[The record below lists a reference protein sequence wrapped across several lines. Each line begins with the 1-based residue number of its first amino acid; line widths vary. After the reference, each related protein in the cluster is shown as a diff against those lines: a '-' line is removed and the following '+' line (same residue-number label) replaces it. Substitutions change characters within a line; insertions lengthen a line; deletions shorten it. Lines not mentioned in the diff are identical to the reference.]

1 MKINNRV
8 TLVFLLI
15 VISGSSAI
23 AQTNLTTSPENKLT
37 SEQIEEFKKLQR
49 DREIRQQVQKEIDTF
64 NQTLTNTVEIINN
77 YLSIINL
84 LLLVIPTFVTIL
96 FWIFRQ
102 SVIDGVVSQTKK
114 ELEEELKEKLK
125 EKQEQVRSA
134 LENNIDISQQE
145 IQKQIDEKMMK
156 AFKDM
161 DKNFDAI
168 KEELK
173 NKLETTFEEVKQRF
187 QEETDKIE
195 NSILQDVLS
204 DAQSKKAE
212 ILNNLSR
219 QVPSLETIPDTN
231 QPDIQQNIQQL
242 LTELE
247 ALRDENREI
256 YFTTEDYLKQGNA
269 FFFTERYKDAI
280 SSYDKVLEKE
290 PDNYFACVNRGWALR
305 RLGIYEE
312 ALSSYENAIE
322 IQPGHHI
329 GWYGKGNA
337 LSELQRYDLA
347 IQAYNKCL
355 IIKSDFAWAWY
366 RKARCYV
373 LKNDINSALENLEKA
388 ITLNPEKFTAIAIND
403 RYLEGVRK
411 DKRFRKIIGN

>member
-1 MKINNRV
+1 MKVKNRV

-15 VISGSSAI
+15 FIYSSSAI
-23 AQTNLTTSPENKLT
+23 AHTNLTALQQNQLT
-37 SEQIEEFKKLQR
+37 SEQIEELKKLKR
-49 DREIRQQVQKEIDTF
+49 DREIRKQVEKEIDTF
-64 NQTLTNTVEIINN
+64 NETLANTIEVINN

-84 LLLVIPTFVTIL
+84 LLLIIPTFVTIL

-102 SVIDGVVSQTKK
+102 SVINGVVSKIKK
-114 ELEEELKEKLK
+114 ELEEELKEK
-125 EKQEQVRSA
+125 QEQVISA
-134 LENNIDISQQE
+134 LEKDIDISQQE
-145 IQKQIDEKMMK
+145 IQTQINEKMMK

-173 NKLETTFEEVKQRF
+173 KKLETTFEEVKQQF
-187 QEETDKIE
+187 QAETDKIE
-195 NSILQDVLS
+195 DSILQDVLS

-212 ILNNLSR
+212 ILHNLSK

-231 QPDIQQNIQQL
+231 QPDIQENIQQL

-247 ALRDENREI
+247 ALIAENPEI
-256 YFTTEDYLKQGNA
+256 YFTTEDYFKQGNA
-269 FFFTERYKDAI
+269 QFFIERYNDAI

-290 PDNYFACVNRGWALR
+290 PNNYLACVNRGWALR

-312 ALSSYENAIE
+312 ALSSYEKAIK
-322 IQPGHHI
+322 IQAEHHI

-337 LSELQRYDLA
+337 LSELKRYDLA

-366 RKARCYV
+366 RKARCNV
-373 LKNDINSALENLEKA
+373 LKGDINSALENLEKA
-388 ITLNPEKFTAIAIND
+388 INLNPKKFTAIAIND
-403 RYLEGVRK
+403 KYLEDIK
-411 DKRFRKIIGN
+411 HDKRFQKILES